1 MKRGRIEEEDEMF
14 GDNLVIAFVVAANV
28 LLIAAW
34 VYLYRDWCESS

>member
-1 MKRGRIEEEDEMF
+1 MF
-14 GDNLVIAFVVAANV
+14 GDNLVIAFVVAVNV